1 MTEALPYRKHSIDLL
16 WFLYDRDARL
26 GRVNTLYKK
35 SPKIVPPKS
44 RSETNFQ
51 GLQEDT
57 LLIKLQAAGCK
68 LIKTV
73 TPKQVF
79 SCKFCGTFHLCTA
92 TSSTA
97 LKSRLLT

>member
-1 MTEALPYRKHSIDLL
+1 MTEALPYRNQSIDLL
-16 WFLYDRDARL
+16 WFLYYKDARL
-26 GRVNTLYKK
+26 GRVNALYKK
-35 SPKIVPPKS
+35 SPKIALPKS

-51 GLQEDT
+51 GLQEDAR
-57 LLIKLQAAGCK
+57 LIKLQAAGFK

-92 TSSTA
+92 TSSNA